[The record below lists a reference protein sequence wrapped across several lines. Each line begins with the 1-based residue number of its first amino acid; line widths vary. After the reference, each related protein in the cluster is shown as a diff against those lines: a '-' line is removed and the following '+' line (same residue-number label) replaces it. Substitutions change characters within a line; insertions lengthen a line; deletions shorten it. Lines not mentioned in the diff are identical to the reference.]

1 MQVEYFARAVH
12 GGHRV
17 RKLDSGIFEV
27 DWPTGSIQYPSVRK
41 TLIAI
46 TSRNPHPGPGAADP
60 KVGFARYFKLKH
72 AVSGLNSDTLA
83 LFSPKR
89 VVSGMI
95 NPPKGIDLAKRG
107 HEVAKLFYAGFA
119 RSCVNYGYDPEDVLQ
134 EVYKGILIRN
144 KGTCPFDASKSTFGH
159 YVHLIIKCVLANYHR
174 KWDRVTQSERLGIHD
189 ADGGLVDA
197 AASAVCP
204 HGSTE
209 EAESSLLLEKLV
221 SYAAQSLHY
230 KRTSTKLTREVA
242 EKMAMGFRK
251 SDIEALYRGEYRPF
265 MVEQAILAVKDAAQH
280 YRGQLG

>member
-1 MQVEYFARAVH
+1 MQIEYFARAVH

-41 TLIAI
+41 TLTAI
-46 TSRNPHPGPGAADP
+46 TSRNPQPGPSVPDP
-60 KVGFARYFKLKH
+60 KIGFARYFKIGRTS
-72 AVSGLNSDTLA
+72 VPSMDTLV
-83 LFSPKR
+83 LFKSPSR
-89 VVSGMI
+89 SSTR
-95 NPPKGIDLAKRG
+95 GIDLVRRG

-189 ADGGLVDA
+189 ADGDLVDV

-204 HGSTE
+204 HESTE
-209 EAESSLLLEKLV
+209 KAETSLLLDRMI
-221 SYAAQSLHY
+221 SYAVRNTQH
-230 KRTSTKLTREVA
+230 KQTPETLTREIA
-242 EKMAMGFRK
+242 EKMAMGYRK
-251 SDIEALYRGEYRPF
+251 SDIEAFYRGTYRPF
-265 MVEQAILAVKDAAQH
+265 MVEQAISAVKDAAQH
-280 YRGQLG
+280 FRGQLTHSY